1 MAKWD
6 GVEEFLEVVQCGSFT
21 AAAEKLGSSKSY
33 VSKQI
38 RDLEQRLNAR
48 LINRT
53 TRQLSLTE
61 SGLRFYDKCKEVS
74 ELYECAEQEVS
85 ELQHAPA
92 GTLRIAINNNFG
104 VHYMATAVA
113 EYCRLQ
119 PLVHVEVTAMSADA
133 DLIADGYDIA
143 MRYGDLEDSTL
154 VAKKL
159 GAHCFCLCASPGY
172 LERHG
177 APASIAEL
185 RGHNALVPRSRVW
198 RFNHESGHIKV
209 KVDGTW
215 VSDDGG
221 SLLEAARQGIGIAQ
235 LPIHYI
241 EEDLRNGRL
250 QLVGGDWARYDRIA
264 WMVFAQSKYL
274 APKVRSFIDF
284 LTSSFIPRLSAS
296 QHLFVVND
304 VMRYTHR
311 DGEPAPAKPLAKNT
325 RRAGAPAE
333 RKARH

>member
-1 MAKWD
+1 MARWD
-6 GVEEFLEVVQCGSFT
+6 GVEEFIEVVQCGSFT

-38 RDLEQRLNAR
+38 RELEQRLNAR

-61 SGLRFYDKCKEVS
+61 SGLRFYERCKEVAD
-74 ELYECAEQEVS
+74 LYENAEQEIS
-85 ELQHAPA
+85 ELQDAPV
-92 GTLRIAINNNFG
+92 GTLRIAINNTFG

-119 PLVHVEVTAMSADA
+119 PLVHVEVTALSADA

-143 MRYGDLEDSTL
+143 VRYGELEDSTL

-159 GAHCFCLCASPGY
+159 GAHCFCLCASPAY
-172 LERHG
+172 LERYG
-177 APASIAEL
+177 EPRGITEL
-185 RGHNALVPRSRVW
+185 RDHNCLVPRSRIW
-198 RFNHESGHIKV
+198 RFNHESGHVKV
-209 KVDGTW
+209 KVAGTW

-241 EEDLRNGRL
+241 EDDLRSGHL
-250 QLVGGDWARYDRIA
+250 TLIGGDWARYDRVA

-284 LTSSFIPRLSAS
+284 LAESFIPRLSTS
-296 QHLFVVND
+296 QHLFVLND
-304 VMRYTHR
+304 VMRYTNQKSETR
-311 DGEPAPAKPLAKNT
+311 TGDKSRATRPGKQAPAIK
-325 RRAGAPAE
+325 R
-333 RKARH
+333 

>member
-1 MAKWD
+1 MARWD
-6 GVEEFLEVVQCGSFT
+6 GVEEFIEVVQCGSFT

-38 RDLEQRLNAR
+38 RELEQRLNAR

-61 SGLRFYDKCKEVS
+61 SGLRFYDKCKEVAD
-74 ELYECAEQEVS
+74 LYENAEQEIS
-85 ELQHAPA
+85 ELQDAPV
-92 GTLRIAINNNFG
+92 GTLRIAINNTFG

-113 EYCRLQ
+113 EYCRLH
-119 PLVHVEVTAMSADA
+119 PLVHVEVTALSADA

-143 MRYGDLEDSTL
+143 VRYGELEDSTL

-159 GAHCFCLCASPGY
+159 GAHCFCLCASPAY
-172 LERHG
+172 LERYG
-177 APASIAEL
+177 NPGNLADL
-185 RGHNALVPRSRVW
+185 RDHNCLVPRSRIW
-198 RFNHESGHIKV
+198 RFNHESGHVKV
-209 KVDGTW
+209 KVAGTW

-241 EEDLRNGRL
+241 EDDLRSGRL
-250 QLVGGDWARYDRIA
+250 ALAGGEWARYDRIA

-284 LTSSFIPRLSAS
+284 LAESFIPRLSS
-296 QHLFVVND
+296 SKHLFVVND
-304 VMRYTHR
+304 VMRYTKQKSGVDPR
-311 DGEPAPAKPLAKNT
+311 D
-325 RRAGAPAE
+325 
-333 RKARH
+333 KARGEQGKENAHSVKR